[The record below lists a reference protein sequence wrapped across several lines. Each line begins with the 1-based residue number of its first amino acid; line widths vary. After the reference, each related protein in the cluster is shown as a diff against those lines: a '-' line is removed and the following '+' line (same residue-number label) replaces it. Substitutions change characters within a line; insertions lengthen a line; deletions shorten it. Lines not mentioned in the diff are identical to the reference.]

1 MGALWWDADDC
12 AKGGLGGGSS
22 AIMITMPITYW
33 IFVLLTVALLSFIGY
48 GTYTTARLLR
58 TWQPDY
64 NLLLLPAETWLRL
77 ALIGL
82 CLALGLLSGVSPQ
95 ELGWVSTAWP
105 THVGWGIGWGSGL
118 ALFFY
123 VTTRWV
129 VGRGNGRFYSTVIIK
144 AITPR
149 NQRELG
155 LVLLAM
161 GPVVLLEELLFRSL
175 LIGGL
180 RPILPLPLLLIG
192 WSVLFGLLHQPQG
205 IWGMIGAGFAGLI
218 LGYLFMASGTLV
230 LPVVT
235 HYITNIV
242 QVIQAMR
249 AGYGVSPH
257 GADTLPGA
265 EEKW

>member
-1 MGALWWDADDC
+1 MA
-12 AKGGLGGGSS
+12 
-22 AIMITMPITYW
+22 ITYW
-33 IFVLLTVALLSFIGY
+33 IFVCLTCALVGFIGY
-48 GTYTTARLLR
+48 GTYMTARLLR
-58 TWQPDY
+58 TWQPAE

-82 CLALGLLSGVSPQ
+82 CLALGLLSGLSRQ
-95 ELGWVSTAWP
+95 ELGWVGADWP
-105 THVGWGIGWGSGL
+105 AHVGWGIVWGSGL
-118 ALFFY
+118 AFFFY
-123 VTTRWV
+123 LTTRWLI
-129 VGRGNGRFYSTVIIK
+129 GHGAGRFYSTVIIK

-149 NQRELG
+149 NRRELG

-180 RPILPLPLLLIG
+180 RPLLPLPVLLIG

-205 IWGMIGAGFAGLI
+205 SWGMIGAGFAGL
-218 LGYLFMASGTLV
+218 LLSYLFVASGTLV
-230 LPVVT
+230 LPVVA
-235 HYITNIV
+235 HYLTNSV

-249 AGYGVSPH
+249 LGYGAPPPNQLDQRALDQ
-257 GADTLPGA
+257 GADTLSGV